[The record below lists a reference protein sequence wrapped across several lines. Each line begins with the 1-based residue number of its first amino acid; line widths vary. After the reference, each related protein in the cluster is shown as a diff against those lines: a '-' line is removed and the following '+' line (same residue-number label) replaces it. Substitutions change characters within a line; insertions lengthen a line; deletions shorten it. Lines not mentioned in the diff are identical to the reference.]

1 MPYRTYDII
10 PGQSSSNYQSS
21 SDYQSSSYRQPSFY
35 SQANSY
41 SQATSYGRPNPHTQ
55 PTSYTQQSSQAYNT
69 SYAQPS
75 GTVRYVSSTRP
86 TRTALP
92 SQPEYRTRSI
102 GSIDRRRFSD
112 DDDEA
117 LMIRR
122 QRRVDEISDNLPI
135 RTTRRYPQ
143 AAQNLYR
150 QDLAFNHT
158 AGCRQYDGRFHCHC
172 GYSTSQQYK
181 SISHATSAHN
191 APTPYVCPA
200 CGVCCPRGLYQ
211 YNAHLQE
218 YHPELVQHAA
228 LQYRDDRFVRRNG
241 SYYN

>member
-1 MPYRTYDII
+1 T
-10 PGQSSSNYQSS
+10 
-21 SDYQSSSYRQPSFY
+21 
-35 SQANSY
+35 
-41 SQATSYGRPNPHTQ
+41 H
-55 PTSYTQQSSQAYNT
+55 
-69 SYAQPS
+69 
-75 GTVRYVSSTRP
+75 P

-92 SQPEYRTRSI
+92 SQPQYTTRSI
-102 GSIDRRRFSD
+102 NRRRSSD
-112 DDDEA
+112 DDDDDEP

-122 QRRVDEISDNLPI
+122 QRRIDEIADNLPI
-135 RTTRRYPQ
+135 RTTRMYPQ

-150 QDLAFNHT
+150 QDLGFERT
-158 AGCRQYDGRFHCHC
+158 ASCRHDGRFHCDC
-172 GYSTSQQYK
+172 GHSTSKQSR

-200 CGVCCPRGLYQ
+200 CGARCPRGLYQ

>member
-1 MPYRTYDII
+1 MSYRTYDIT
-10 PGQSSSNYQSS
+10 PGQSSSGYQSNP
-21 SDYQSSSYRQPSFY
+21 YRQPSSY

-41 SQATSYGRPNPHTQ
+41 SQVTSYNRPVHYNQ
-55 PTSYTQQSSQAYNT
+55 PSSNTQQSSQAYDT

-75 GTVRYVSSTRP
+75 GTVRYVSTAHP
-86 TRTALP
+86 TRTASR
-92 SQPEYRTRSI
+92 SQPEYPTR
-102 GSIDRRRFSD
+102 SIDRRRSSD
-112 DDDEA
+112 DDDEP

-122 QRRVDEISDNLPI
+122 QRRIDEIADRLPI

-172 GYSTSQQYK
+172 GCSTSQQYK